1 MTRRFCYNIRMS
13 NEMFEMEGRMIEL
26 LKESK

>member
-1 MTRRFCYNIRMS
+1 MTRRFCYNICMS